1 MDFENVYQSRF
12 IIYKMLRLRGYDTS
26 GYDKQSKEELNILF
40 QNHSKK
46 INPEIDSLDMLIKGK
61 ENSILVKY
69 LLSDKIRGKIIEKQI
84 DNQYKDILSDN
95 DVCVFITKD
104 QVNIKGGLEEY
115 IHRNFLSHK
124 RFIQI
129 FWLNTLLFD
138 ITTHTL
144 TPTYRILNNDEKYN
158 ILEKFNI
165 EEQLLP
171 NVLVSDPLANFYGV
185 KVGEV
190 VEIKKSSETNGFTKS
205 YRLCI
210 N

>member
-26 GYDKQSKEELNILF
+26 KYDKQSKEELNILF

-46 INPEIDSLDMLIKGK
+46 INPELDSLDMLIKGK
-61 ENSILVKY
+61 DNSILVKY

-84 DNQYKDILSDN
+84 DNQYKDIIKDE

-115 IHRNFLSHK
+115 IHRNFISHK
-124 RFIQI
+124 RFIQL

-138 ITTHTL
+138 ITSHVL
-144 TPTYRILNNDEKYN
+144 TPTYRILDSEEKN
-158 ILEKFNI
+158 TILNKFNI
-165 EEQLLP
+165 EENLLP
-171 NVLVSDPLANFYGV
+171 NVLVTDPLANFYGV

-190 VEIKKSSETNGFTKS
+190 IEISKSSETNGFTKS

>member
-1 MDFENVYQSRF
+1 
-12 IIYKMLRLRGYDTS
+12 
-26 GYDKQSKEELNILF
+26 
-40 QNHSKK
+40 
-46 INPEIDSLDMLIKGK
+46 MLIKGK

-95 DVCVFITKD
+95 DVCIFITKD

-129 FWLNTLLFD
+129 FWLNTLHLISPHIHWHLHIEFL
-138 ITTHTL
+138 IMMKNK
-144 TPTYRILNNDEKYN
+144 IF
-158 ILEKFNI
+158 LEKFNI

-171 NVLVSDPLANFYGV
+171 NVLARS
-185 KVGEV
+185 
-190 VEIKKSSETNGFTKS
+190 T
-205 YRLCI
+205 R
-210 N
+210 